1 VLEFI
6 RAFRRIRGFAPTLQE
21 LATDMGLRSRS
32 NMHRIVKE
40 LVSKGLLSK
49 KPLLA
54 RTLKDSMSDLLT
66 KDEIKQYMLLL
77 DNLPEDSPQVDKVW
91 ALLKNHKR
99 ALCRESFM
107 PFVKEMWPSLYWGQA
122 PQNHGGCL

>member
-1 VLEFI
+1 MIYFLKTMTSMTDVAPTNEKKKTRLELPKQQKDVLEFI

-21 LATDMGLRSRS
+21 LATGMGLRSRS

-54 RTLKDSMSDLLT
+54 RTLK
-66 KDEIKQYMLLL
+66 
-77 DNLPEDSPQVDKVW
+77 
-91 ALLKNHKR
+91 AR
-99 ALCRESFM
+99 
-107 PFVKEMWPSLYWGQA
+107 
-122 PQNHGGCL
+122 

>member
-1 VLEFI
+1 MIFHTPPVYFFKNNDFHDDVAPTNETKKTRLELPKQQKDVLEFI

-21 LATDMGLRSRS
+21 LATGMGLRSRS

-54 RTLKDSMSDLLT
+54 RTLK
-66 KDEIKQYMLLL
+66 
-77 DNLPEDSPQVDKVW
+77 
-91 ALLKNHKR
+91 AR
-99 ALCRESFM
+99 
-107 PFVKEMWPSLYWGQA
+107 
-122 PQNHGGCL
+122 